1 MMYRLEID
9 KNFTEFIIKYYP
21 DLYEDVK
28 PIWYRTNIQLLKSM
42 FISSSCDLKIYR
54 ELVRNISNKMI
65 YILKENKLI
74 SLQEKLIAIS
84 AFLSINMTRNIIRV
98 LLDLQKHYDVNLR

>member
-1 MMYRLEID
+1 M
-9 KNFTEFIIKYYP
+9 
-21 DLYEDVK
+21 
-28 PIWYRTNIQLLKSM
+28 
-42 FISSSCDLKIYR
+42 LKIYR

-98 LLDLQKHYDVNLR
+98 LLDLQKPYDVNLR